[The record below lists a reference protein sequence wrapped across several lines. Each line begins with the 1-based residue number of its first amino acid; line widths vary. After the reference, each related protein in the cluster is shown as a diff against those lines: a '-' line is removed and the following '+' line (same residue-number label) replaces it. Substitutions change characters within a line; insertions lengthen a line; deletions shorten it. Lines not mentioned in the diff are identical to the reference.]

1 LRLLNILKKSISY
14 FSNFIIFFFIDCLLI
29 KKNNSFKENEDI
41 LIVRID
47 GIGDFFIW
55 LNTIKY
61 YKIIYPNRRLTL
73 LCSNAVKS
81 IAEELKIFNEVI
93 TIDREKFIKNYK
105 YRYQELKKI
114 SKKKYNLL
122 LSPIYSRDFFSLDWL
137 VKSIDAKEKIGFLGD
152 TVNIKGFL
160 KKISNKWYTK
170 LISFNL
176 DSSVELEKNY
186 IFINEISNLKIT
198 PKINSILEFIKADK
212 KEINEEYCVLF
223 LGSSNSKR
231 NWEISKFI
239 EIAKKIPKDYK
250 IVLAGGKSETELGK
264 VFLENYND
272 KRVIN
277 KIGKA
282 SLLETLFLIK
292 NSNFIIGNET
302 SCIHMAVAA
311 KVKSICILGGG
322 HYGRFLPYAESLFE
336 DKRYNPKIVNHKL
349 ECYNCNWHCKY
360 LKITKWPCI
369 SKIEVKNVEK
379 ALNKILYEE
388 EIEVC

>member
-1 LRLLNILKKSISY
+1 MRLLNILKKSISY

-29 KKNNSFKENEDI
+29 KKNSSFKENEDI

-81 IAEELKIFNEVI
+81 IAKELNFFNKIK

-105 YRYQELKKI
+105 YRYEELKKF

-137 VKSIDAKEKIGFLGD
+137 VKSIEAKEKIGFLGD
-152 TVNIKGFL
+152 TVNIKGVL
-160 KKISNKWYTK
+160 KKISNKWYTR
-170 LISFNL
+170 LILTNL
-176 DSSVELEKNY
+176 ENSVELEKNY
-186 IFINEISNLKIT
+186 IFLKEISNLRIT

-212 KEINEEYCVLF
+212 KEINEDYCVLF
-223 LGSSNSKR
+223 LGSSDVRK

-239 EIAKKIPKDYK
+239 EIAKKIPEDYK
-250 IVLAGGKSETELGK
+250 IVLAGGKSEINLGK
-264 VFLENYND
+264 VFLEYYNND
-272 KRVIN
+272 RVVN
-277 KIGKA
+277 KIGET

-292 NSNFIIGNET
+292 NSKFIIGND
-302 SCIHMAVAA
+302 SACIHMAVAT
-311 KVKSICILGGG
+311 KVKSICIFGGG
-322 HYGRFLPYAESLFE
+322 QYGRFLPYDENFFE
-336 DKRYNPKIVNHKL
+336 DKRHNPKIVNHRL

-360 LKITKWPCI
+360 EKIIKWPCI
-369 SKIEVKNVEK
+369 SKIKVENVEK
-379 ALNKILYEE
+379 ALNEVLYEE
-388 EIEVC
+388 EIKEC

>member
-1 LRLLNILKKSISY
+1 MSLLNILKKSISY

-61 YKIIYPNRRLTL
+61 YKIIYANRRLTL

-105 YRYQELKKI
+105 YRYQELEKI

-137 VKSIDAKEKIGFLGD
+137 VKSIDAKQKIGFLGD

-176 DSSVELEKNY
+176 DNSIELEKNY

-198 PKINSILEFIKADK
+198 PQINTILDFIKIYK
-212 KEINEEYCVLF
+212 KEINEKYCILF
-223 LGSSNSKR
+223 LGSSDIRK
-231 NWEISKFI
+231 NWDVYKFI
-239 EIAKKIPKDYK
+239 EVAKKIPKNYK
-250 IVLAGGKSETELGK
+250 IVLAGGKSENKLGE
-264 VFLENYND
+264 VFLENYKDN
-272 KRVIN
+272 RVIN
-277 KIGKA
+277 KIGKT

-292 NSNFIIGNET
+292 NSSFIIGND
-302 SCIHMAVAA
+302 SACIHMAVTTEI
-311 KVKSICILGGG
+311 KSICIFGGG
-322 HYGRFLPYAESLFE
+322 QYGRFLPYDDSLFGN
-336 DKRYNPKIVNHKL
+336 KRYNPKIVNYKL

-360 LKITKWPCI
+360 KKNINWPCI
-369 SKIEVKNVEK
+369 SKIEVENVEK
-379 ALNKILYEE
+379 VLKEILYEE
-388 EIEVC
+388 EIKEC

>member
-1 LRLLNILKKSISY
+1 MRLLNILKKSISY

-29 KKNNSFKENEDI
+29 KKNSSFKENEDI

-105 YRYQELKKI
+105 YRYQELEKI
-114 SKKKYNLL
+114 SKKKYNLV

-137 VKSIDAKEKIGFLGD
+137 IKSIAAKEKIGFLGD

-176 DSSVELEKNY
+176 DNSIELEKNY
-186 IFINEISNLKIT
+186 IFINEISNLKIA
-198 PKINSILEFIKADK
+198 PQINSILNFIKTNK
-212 KEINEEYCVLF
+212 KEINEKYCILF
-223 LGSSNSKR
+223 LGSSDERK
-231 NWEISKFI
+231 NWEISKFV
-239 EIAKKIPKDYK
+239 EMAKKIPENYK
-250 IVLAGGKSETELGK
+250 IVLAGGKSEINLGK
-264 VFLENYND
+264 VFLKYYNND
-272 KRVIN
+272 RIIN
-277 KIGKA
+277 KIGKT

-292 NSNFIIGNET
+292 NSNFIIGND
-302 SCIHMAVAA
+302 SACIHMAVATE
-311 KVKSICILGGG
+311 VKSICIFGGG
-322 HYGRFLPYAESLFE
+322 QYGRFLPYDDSLFGK
-336 DKRYNPKIVNHKL
+336 KRYNPKIVNYKL

-360 LKITKWPCI
+360 KKIINWPCI
-369 SKIEVKNVEK
+369 SKIEVENVEK
-379 ALNKILYEE
+379 VLKEILYEE
-388 EIEVC
+388 GIKEC